1 MGSRMMH
8 LIIARHVA
16 EKIEIS
22 DRPRFLLGS
31 IAPDAV
37 HGRDQKTKS
46 HYYEGSV
53 DDGTRRVHYENFIQ
67 KYRSEMKDE
76 FIIGYVVHLV
86 ADDVWMTDIYFKKD
100 MKHRIDADPSVL
112 EKWHADFRKLNGM
125 LIDQFGCAGL
135 GRELAAADFPDT
147 LIEEIEINNLR
158 EFTEET
164 LGDFKSSQAFTGE
177 DLEIYSVEE
186 ITGYIKSAAE
196 QAVRVCLSLGI
207 EERQR
212 SGRIGH

>member
-16 EKIEIS
+16 EKIEIF
-22 DRPRFLLGS
+22 DRPRFLLGG

-37 HGRDQKTKS
+37 HGRELKTKS

-53 DDGTRRVHYENFIQ
+53 EDGTRRVNFENFIQ
-67 KYRSEMKDE
+67 KYRGEMRDS
-76 FIIGYVVHLV
+76 FTLGYVVHLV

-112 EKWHADFRKLNGM
+112 EKWHSDFRKLNGM
-125 LIDQFGCAGL
+125 LIDLFDCAGL
-135 GRELAAADFPDT
+135 GRELAGADFPDT

-158 EFTEET
+158 EFTEEM

-186 ITGYIKSAAE
+186 ITGYIKFAAE